1 MQTSRRSIVRAF
13 IMAGATLP
21 LLEPA
26 QALTSATPVAD
37 EDELSPEILNER
49 LREVPVSS
57 PLFPSDTGP
66 LTVVD
71 WSDTSDSDLVGTIGA
86 MTIQDSGKSGDEGT
100 IGAFIVHPSAESAE
114 ARMREIAPDQVML
127 FGSPA
132 VAQHEGGYSLVAI
145 VKGPVIISAIGMT
158 VTPALDGTSE
168 NDEPDARALG
178 NLAGMLDHLR
188 LASVKPQT

>member
-1 MQTSRRSIVRAF
+1 MQTSRRSILRAF
-13 IMAGATLP
+13 IMAGAALP
-21 LLEPA
+21 LLEPVW
-26 QALTSATPVAD
+26 ALASATPVAD
-37 EDELSPEILNER
+37 EGGLSPAILNER

-86 MTIQDSGKSGDEGT
+86 MTIQDSTKSDDEGT
-100 IGAFIVHPSAESAE
+100 IGAFIVHPSAESAL
-114 ARMREIAPDQVML
+114 ASMKEIAPDQVVI
-127 FGSPA
+127 FDSPA
-132 VAQHEGGYSLVAI
+132 VTSHEGGYSLVAI

-158 VTPALDGTSE
+158 TTPALDGTSE
-168 NDEPDARALG
+168 NDAPDARALG